1 MYGYIYKIIFPNGSF
16 KNSNGEPFYI
26 GQHKSDNFDDNYYG
40 SGRKVTDWFKKRG
53 LKSDNCKKE
62 DAESTK
68 SKVNEINSKLQ
79 NIEEETEE

>member
-62 DAESTK
+62 DAEK
-68 SKVNEINSKLQ
+68 LGIKKEILKVAFSA
-79 NIEEETEE
+79 EELNKYE